1 MFDLHLSEIET
12 AAKRLANTIH
22 KTSLDKSTTFSEM
35 TGGEIY
41 LKFENQQK
49 TGSFKIRGASN
60 KIASLVEKGEIKCA
74 VASSAGNHAQG
85 TAYAS
90 KVHGI
95 PAIICMPKSTPIAK
109 VEATKGYGAEVVLSG
124 DCYDDAYK
132 KGLEIAKE
140 QGATFIHPFD
150 DLEVMAGQGT
160 IGIEILEALPT
171 VDIILVPAGG
181 GGLLA
186 GVAACIKQINPRV
199 KVIGVQAEG
208 APAIAKSFAEKKH
221 VSTESI
227 RTVADGI
234 AVKNPGEKTIK
245 LINKY
250 ADDVVTV
257 SDSEI
262 SSAIIMLMERT
273 KQVVEPA
280 GATTLAAVLSGKVDV
295 KDKKAVCVLSGG
307 NIDVSFINKII
318 EIGLSTRGRKIKFHT
333 KLLDIPGSLGHLSKV
348 LSDSNANIIMVQYDR
363 MGKDLDPDEV
373 IIHIACE
380 VGGTEHGKKLIKNLE
395 KNGYDVN
402 LE

>member
-1 MFDLHLSEIET
+1 MDLPLSEIEL

-22 KTSLDKSTTFSEM
+22 KTNLDKSTTFSEM
-35 TGGEIY
+35 TGGEVY
-41 LKFENQQK
+41 LKLENQQK

-60 KIASLVEKGEIKCA
+60 KIAALVERGEIQSA

-95 PAIICMPKSTPIAK
+95 PATICMPKSTPIAK
-109 VEATKGYGAEVVLSG
+109 VEATKGYGANVVLSG
-124 DCYDDAYK
+124 DCYDDAYSK
-132 KGLEIAKE
+132 ALEIVEKE
-140 QGATFIHPFD
+140 GATLIHPFD

-171 VDIILVPAGG
+171 VDVILVPAGG

-199 KVIGVQAEG
+199 KVIGVQADG
-208 APAIAKSFAEKKH
+208 ADAIAKSFAEKKH
-221 VSTESI
+221 ISTDYS
-227 RTVADGI
+227 RTIADGI
-234 AVKNPGEKTIK
+234 SVKNPGEKTIE

-257 SDSEI
+257 TDAEI
-262 SSAIIMLMERT
+262 SAAILLLMERN

-280 GATTLAAVLSGKVDV
+280 GATTLAAILSGKVDV
-295 KDKKAVCVLSGG
+295 RGLKTVCVLSGG
-307 NIDVSFINKII
+307 NIDVSFITRII
-318 EIGLSTRGRKIKFHT
+318 ELGLSSRGRKIKFRT
-333 KLLDIPGSLGHLSKV
+333 KLLDIPGSLVHLSKV

-363 MGKDLDPDEV
+363 MSKDLDPNEV
-373 IIHIACE
+373 IIHMACE
-380 VGGTEHGKKLIKNLE
+380 VGGIEHGKKVIDKLE
-395 KNGYDVN
+395 KSGYSIT